1 MTQDQNWIFVIFFGY
16 VKYGC
21 FDLPKIL
28 ILSNINMS
36 CFMLSNSQFYIS
48 LPLSS
53 SEIDILCLKVSNW
66 PTTLHAPSATAQKK
80 TYLIHLNKFLMWLLT
95 GNDFFLENQKVGW
108 ASTSFLL
115 LYKWPWYT
123 RNWVYFTIFIR
134 TLCPTLHLW
143 LGDLKSI
150 PKLVE
155 RFFFFAL
162 EFFGKWWRS
171 ETKNI
176 LHFLKKWF
184 EILIFLNNF
193 FVEIT
198 FTWK

>member
-1 MTQDQNWIFVIFFGY
+1 MAALIFPKFLYFQTLTCRVSCSPIPNFIFL
-16 VKYGC
+16 C
-21 FDLPKIL
+21 LSHPLRL
-28 ILSNINMS
+28 IFYAWKCPIDRPR
-36 CFMLSNSQFYIS
+36 FML
-48 LPLSS
+48 LRL
-53 SEIDILCLKVSNW
+53 LLKN
-66 PTTLHAPSATAQKK
+66 K

-95 GNDFFLENQKVGW
+95 GNNFFLENQKVGW
-108 ASTSFLL
+108 TSTSFLL

-162 EFFGKWWRS
+162 EFFGEWWRS

-176 LHFLKKWF
+176 LHFFKKWF